1 LIKINNQVL
10 YIQNQKTRDVIL
22 DLKMR
27 GNFPKFVVNYIALF
41 ILKKMTIMLFE
52 FVKQIFKIILC
63 SLLVAYAF
71 KLADIIWKL

>member
-1 LIKINNQVL
+1 MG
-10 YIQNQKTRDVIL
+10 R
-22 DLKMR
+22 
-27 GNFPKFVVNYIALF
+27 NFPEFIVNSIILF
-41 ILKKMTIMLFE
+41 MLKKMTVMLIE